1 MQPKEL
7 DDRLSI
13 RELTYRYAR
22 MVDDRNYA
30 LADEIFVED
39 AELIGPGFQL
49 QGRDEIRASL
59 RSIEHYSA
67 TLHNVHNQLL
77 EIRGDEAEGE
87 TYCVANHLHEVDGKP
102 YKLDWGIRY
111 RDRWR
116 REPEGWRFARRELIV
131 VWEQDLPL
139 KERKP

>member
-1 MQPKEL
+1 MQPKDL
-7 DDRLSI
+7 DDQLSI

-39 AELIGPGFQL
+39 AELVGPGFQL
-49 QGRDEIRASL
+49 QGRDEIRESL

-139 KERKP
+139 KETKP